1 MAVLRQ
7 PSQILSVKN
16 ELLASL
22 AFLAI
27 TSVFGWRLS
36 FSAGSAVDS
45 LAADEE
51 FKSYTFLF
59 RGEKIVDT
67 RLPLPGAE
75 MK

>member
-1 MAVLRQ
+1 
-7 PSQILSVKN
+7 
-16 ELLASL
+16 
-22 AFLAI
+22 
-27 TSVFGWRLS
+27 VFGWRLS

-59 RGEKIVDT
+59 HGEKIIDT